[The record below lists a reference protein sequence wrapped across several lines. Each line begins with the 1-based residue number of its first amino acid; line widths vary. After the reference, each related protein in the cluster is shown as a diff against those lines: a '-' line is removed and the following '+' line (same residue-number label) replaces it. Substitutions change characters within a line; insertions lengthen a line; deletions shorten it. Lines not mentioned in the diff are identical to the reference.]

1 MANGWAPVTSSG
13 LPVWRTLPPSLRSM
27 ARWLTLV
34 LVIGYGVS
42 LFFVWRTTRLTPAG
56 IAGHY
61 RGSESPEGAMQFPK
75 SLAEML
81 TIVHTHV
88 LTMALLFLVSGMGIM
103 LAERVTERWKRFLC
117 VEPFVALL
125 VSFGSMWLM
134 RYVDPRFA
142 ILLAASS
149 ALMAL
154 TFFLQCGL
162 VLRELGW
169 KDPP

>member
-1 MANGWAPVTSSG
+1 MGRWATV
-13 LPVWRTLPPSLRSM
+13 
-27 ARWLTLV
+27 V
-34 LVIGYGVS
+34 LGIGYGTS
-42 LFFVWRTTRLTPAG
+42 LVFVWHTTRLSPAG
-56 IAGHY
+56 IADHY
-61 RGSESPEGAMQFPK
+61 RGSESTQGAMEFPK

-81 TIVHTHV
+81 TIVHTHL
-88 LTMALLFLVSGMGIM
+88 LTMALLFLVSGMGIA
-103 LAERVTERWKRFLC
+103 LTERVTERWKVFLC

-134 RYVDPRFA
+134 RYLDPRFA
-142 ILLAASS
+142 ILLALSS
-149 ALMAL
+149 ALMAF